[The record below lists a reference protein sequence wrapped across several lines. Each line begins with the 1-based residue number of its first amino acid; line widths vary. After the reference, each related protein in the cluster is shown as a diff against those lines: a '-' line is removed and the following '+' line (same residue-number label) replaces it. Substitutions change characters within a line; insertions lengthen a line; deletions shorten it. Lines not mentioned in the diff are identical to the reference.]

1 MKKELKIVKRI
12 DCYATCGMTSIQLY
26 CNMQEAEQKQE
37 AERMLDLE
45 RKQAEASSEE
55 LQRKLEELK
64 KELQERD
71 AQV

>member
-1 MKKELKIVKRI
+1 MCLVLSQLTV
-12 DCYATCGMTSIQLY
+12 CYITI
-26 CNMQEAEQKQE
+26 QEAEQKQE
-37 AERMLDLE
+37 VERQLDLE

-71 AQV
+71 AQVYASHNTRLRG